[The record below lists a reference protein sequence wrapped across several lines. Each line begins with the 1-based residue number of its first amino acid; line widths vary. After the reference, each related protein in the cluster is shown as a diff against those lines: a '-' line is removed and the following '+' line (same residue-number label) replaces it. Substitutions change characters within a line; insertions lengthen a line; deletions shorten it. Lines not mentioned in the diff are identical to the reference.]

1 MEADCTLEIVVP
13 AKQMLFQRPGQA
25 MLADTNQSGQE
36 IMEMLR

>member
-1 MEADCTLEIVVP
+1 MEADSALEVVMP

-36 IMEMLR
+36 IMELLR